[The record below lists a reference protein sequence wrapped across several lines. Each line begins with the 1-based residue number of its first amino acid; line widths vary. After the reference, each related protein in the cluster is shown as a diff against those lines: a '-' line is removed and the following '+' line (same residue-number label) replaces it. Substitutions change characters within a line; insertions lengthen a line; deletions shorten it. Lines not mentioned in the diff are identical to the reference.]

1 MTSAAEWI
9 SRLPED
15 EAMDDPEDVAAYDRL
30 SRRWLDKVIYP
41 AMLRALPGLPAGARL
56 LDACTGPGRLALAL
70 VQGLPDARVT
80 GIDLSGRM
88 LDLARAHAA
97 ESKHGDRLF
106 FACQDAAAMT
116 FDDDTFDTAITYGA
130 LHHWSEPTRVF
141 AELARVVRPGGVV
154 LVGDWRRDPA
164 PLTFFRSLRG
174 TREWQL
180 LEASA
185 RAAYLEP
192 EVAALLAPLA
202 DVAHWHV
209 DRHPIGLMV
218 TGQVIPGPS
227 LHRAQTAHA

>member
-1 MTSAAEWI
+1 
-9 SRLPED
+9 
-15 EAMDDPEDVAAYDRL
+15 
-30 SRRWLDKVIYP
+30 
-41 AMLRALPGLPAGARL
+41 
-56 LDACTGPGRLALAL
+56 
-70 VQGLPDARVT
+70 
-80 GIDLSGRM
+80 M

-97 ESKHGDRLF
+97 ESRHGDRLA
-106 FACQDAAAMT
+106 FARQDAAAMT
-116 FDDDTFDTAITYGA
+116 FEDDTFDAAISYGA
-130 LHHWSEPTRVF
+130 LHHWSEAAPVF

-202 DVAHWHV
+202 DVARWHV

-218 TGQVIPGPS
+218 TGQVIAARS
-227 LHRAQTAHA
+227 LHRAGTGHA